1 MRQYLFLFT
10 MFIAIALGGG
20 ICISLS
26 DRLTPDT
33 QTLAHIGF
41 TGIAIGG
48 ASAALVLVGIVTGRF
63 VV

>member
-1 MRQYLFLFT
+1 MPQYHFLIT
-10 MFIAIALGGG
+10 MFIAVALGGG

-26 DRLTPDT
+26 DRLTPAT

-48 ASAALVLVGIVTGRF
+48 ASAALVLVGVVSGRF
-63 VV
+63 TV

>member
-10 MFIAIALGGG
+10 MFIAIAIGG

>member
-10 MFIAIALGGG
+10 LFIAVALGGG

-41 TGIAIGG
+41 TGIALGG
-48 ASAALVLVGIVTGRF
+48 ASAALVLVGIVTGQF